1 MRLGK
6 RPARNAVRFKFGE
19 FFDTTKLPVPP
30 RVFGNYTRVKQ
41 WYGLGNNKYGNCVWA
56 GAAHETMLWTLE
68 GFDVRARFTIKDVLS
83 DYSAATGFDPNKP
96 ITDQGTDMQEAA
108 SYRRKTGIIDAQGV
122 RHKIDSYVALDIGDV
137 DQLALATYLCGACG
151 IGLQLPQ
158 SAIDGLGHTWDV
170 VESSRILGGHYV
182 PVVGRNDQNNF
193 ESVTWGDL
201 QDMTPN
207 FYHRYS
213 DEALAYLSIERLK
226 KQVSPEGFDLE
237 KLQYYLAR
245 L

>member
-6 RPARNAVRFKFGE
+6 RPARHAVRFKFAE

-30 RVFGNYTRVKQ
+30 KVFGNYPRVPK
-41 WYGLGNNKYGNCVWA
+41 WFGLGNDRYGNCVWA

-68 GFDVRARFTIKDVLS
+68 GFDVRARFTIKDTLS
-83 DYSAATGFDPNKP
+83 DYSEVTGFDPNKP
-96 ITDQGTDMQEAA
+96 LTDQGTDMQEAA
-108 SYRRKTGIIDAQGV
+108 SYRRKVGIIDARGN

-137 DQLALATYLCGACG
+137 DELALAVYLCGACG
-151 IGLQLPQ
+151 VGLELPQ
-158 SAIDGLGHTWDV
+158 SAMEGLGRPWDV

-182 PVVGRNDQNNF
+182 PVMGRNEAGNF
-193 ESVTWGDL
+193 VLVTWGDL
-201 QDMTPN
+201 QEMTPN

-226 KQVSPEGFDLE
+226 EEASPEGFDLA